1 MAESHVISALVK
13 KRSELLGNIEYYEQI
28 IKESEENLHTI
39 DKAILIFDDSYNLL
53 SVKPINKHRNKFFK
67 TGEAKVLI
75 LDTLRELGVP
85 TKTDDLSK
93 LIVNKKEIILRTA
106 EQERSFNKSIINVL
120 GTLERNDL
128 VERIGKEGLTII
140 WKIKEIV

>member
-28 IKESEENLHTI
+28 IKESEDNLHTI
-39 DKAILIFDDSYNLL
+39 DKAILIFDDSYNLS

-93 LIVNKKEIILRTA
+93 LIANKKEIILRTA
-106 EQERSFNKSIINVL
+106 EQERSFNKSLINVL

>member
-39 DKAILIFDDSYNLL
+39 DKAILIFDDSYNLS

-93 LIVNKKEIILRTA
+93 LIANKKEIILRTA
-106 EQERSFNKSIINVL
+106 EQERSFNKSLINVL

-140 WKIKEIV
+140 WKIKGEC